1 MKLNTVRGEIV
12 SSFGVLILEKRHK
25 NSAASI
31 LLNRALSL
39 SSTSERNSK
48 EVIHVKNSLKWNEYR
63 QMIISYVSMKKPPLE
78 ITPSPEE
85 VGTFFKWADPSDSNR
100 DFAVLPY
107 INGLTEPLAR
117 LLRETT
123 EFELQVDLSRPY
135 NRFFSPSQDRRPIYE
150 QMSFN
155 RLSVQ
160 ETI

>member
-1 MKLNTVRGEIV
+1 MEWVPSDDYFIRLD
-12 SSFGVLILEKRHK
+12 
-25 NSAASI
+25 
-31 LLNRALSL
+31 
-39 SSTSERNSK
+39 
-48 EVIHVKNSLKWNEYR
+48 
-63 QMIISYVSMKKPPLE
+63 E